1 MANILEELY
10 YGNLEPI
17 GNTRPKSEA
26 YQQKDEQYS
35 KNRSAFEET
44 LKNLDDD
51 LFQAFVRLSSQ
62 NACLNVDE
70 EAEAFQLGF
79 CMGVSIM
86 QEVARRM
93 ETLS

>member
-1 MANILEELY
+1 MSNILEELY

-17 GNTRPKSEA
+17 GNTRPRSDE
-26 YQQKDEQYS
+26 YQKKDQQYS

-51 LFQAFVRLSSQ
+51 LFQAFVRLSNQSS
-62 NACLNVDE
+62 CLNVDE

-79 CMGVSIM
+79 CMGVSMM
-86 QEVARRM
+86 QEVSRRM
-93 ETLS
+93 ESLS